1 MGKGQGQ
8 EAAARKIKTQS
19 SAAILRVAK
28 DFVVAMTTHVLKFD
42 FRSA

>member
-8 EAAARKIKTQS
+8 EVAARKIKSEKQRS
-19 SAAILRVAK
+19 NLPRCKI
-28 DFVVAMTTHVLKFD
+28 FVVAMTTHVLKFD